1 MNGTAVKRT
10 GGKKRWIL
18 LAALAVV
25 LLLLILALNSR
36 LTVRT
41 YTLET
46 DEVTAPV
53 RLAVVTDLHSCAY
66 GENQEELAS
75 AVLNLDP
82 QPDGVL
88 LVGDIVDDQLPEEN
102 AWTAV
107 SRLAEFYCCFYVTGN
122 HEWWSGEAE
131 RICREMERLGVTVL
145 RGQSVSLS
153 TSQGQTVEVCG
164 IDDLDSGAE
173 GQLEQVGN
181 SVNEDTFT
189 ILMAHR
195 PEMIDEYRKYPFDL
209 VVSGHAHG
217 GQWRIPGLLNG
228 LYAPNQGL
236 FPQYAGGQYD
246 WEETTL
252 VVSRGLARESTRVP
266 RLFNRPEVV
275 VLDILPS

>member
-10 GGKKRWIL
+10 GGKKRLIL
-18 LAALAVV
+18 LTALAV
-25 LLLLILALNSR
+25 LLLLLVLALDSR
-36 LTVRT
+36 LAVRT

-164 IDDLDSGAE
+164 IDDLDSDAE

>member
-10 GGKKRWIL
+10 GGKKRLIL
-18 LAALAVV
+18 LTALAV
-25 LLLLILALNSR
+25 LLLLLVLALDSR

-46 DEVTAPV
+46 DKITAPV

-66 GENQEELAS
+66 GENQEELIA
-75 AVLNLDP
+75 AIGNLDP

-107 SRLAEFYCCFYVTGN
+107 SRLTEFYCCFYVTGN

-131 RICREMERLGVTVL
+131 RICREMERLGVAVL

-164 IDDLDSGAE
+164 VDDPDSGAE
-173 GQLEQVGN
+173 GQLEQVGD

-195 PEMIDEYRKYPFDL
+195 PEMIDE
-209 VVSGHAHG
+209 
-217 GQWRIPGLLNG
+217 
-228 LYAPNQGL
+228 
-236 FPQYAGGQYD
+236 
-246 WEETTL
+246 
-252 VVSRGLARESTRVP
+252 
-266 RLFNRPEVV
+266 
-275 VLDILPS
+275 